1 MALIQQRWSAAPDK
15 SGRPVLSAHEI
26 SLTKKG
32 VDLSQ
37 VRSKFIMSIHRYI
50 LTHTLRFGI
59 LIPEGVFHVENEK
72 AVSV

>member
-1 MALIQQRWSAAPDK
+1 
-15 SGRPVLSAHEI
+15 
-26 SLTKKG
+26 
-32 VDLSQ
+32 
-37 VRSKFIMSIHRYI
+37 MSIHRYI